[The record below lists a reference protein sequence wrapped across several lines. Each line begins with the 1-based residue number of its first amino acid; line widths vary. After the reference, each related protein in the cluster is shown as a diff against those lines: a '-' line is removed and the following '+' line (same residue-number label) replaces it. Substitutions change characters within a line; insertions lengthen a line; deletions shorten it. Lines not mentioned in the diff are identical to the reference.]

1 MFGVSVGKISAVAV
15 TNQNPIRVAVLGT
28 GSLGQH
34 HARLYAEMAAAGVV
48 TFAGVFDARPEA
60 ARTFA
65 EKFNVRAFN
74 SIEETTEASDAL
86 NIVTP
91 TTTHFA
97 IAKSLLERGKHLLIE
112 KPMTDDMAQARE
124 LVELARRRGCLIQVG
139 HIERFNPAFQFLES
153 MIPAPR
159 LIEAQRL
166 SPHPGRGADVGVV
179 LDLMIHDLDLALAL
193 AKSPVA
199 RVEAAGLAVL
209 SPSEDIAEA
218 RITFANG
225 CAAHLTA
232 SRVSDERRR
241 TLRVFGDGAAHSVA
255 VDLRAQEGF
264 VYRLAPDGET
274 PTAEAV
280 VTSEFAGT
288 KILRAPAAI
297 AKAEPLKLEL
307 EHFAACVREQRPPL
321 VDGEAAIRALE
332 LAFEITRQIGAKQ

>member
-1 MFGVSVGKISAVAV
+1 MFGVWCFFGKLTRVSV
-15 TNQNPIRVAVLGT
+15 NNPNSLRVAVIGT

-34 HARLYAEMAAAGVV
+34 HARIYAEMAAAGAV

-65 EKFNVRAFN
+65 EKFGVRAFG
-74 SIEETTEASDAL
+74 SIEEAAEASDAL

-91 TTTHFA
+91 TTTHSA
-97 IAKSLLERGKHLLIE
+97 IAKSLLTRGKHLLIE
-112 KPMTDDMAQARE
+112 KPMTDDIAQARE
-124 LVELARRRGCLIQVG
+124 LAALARQNKCLLQVG
-139 HIERFNPAFQFLES
+139 HIERFNPAFQFLERT
-153 MIPAPR
+153 MPVPR
-159 LIEAQRL
+159 FIEAHRL

-193 AKSPVA
+193 AKSPVTH
-199 RVEAAGLAVL
+199 VEATGLAVL
-209 SPSEDIAEA
+209 SPSEDFAEA

-241 TLRVFGDGAAHSVA
+241 TLRAFGSGATHSIA
-255 VDLRAQEGF
+255 LDLRTQEGS
-264 VYRLAPDGET
+264 VYRLCDERDAKADDST
-274 PTAEAV
+274 VA
-280 VTSEFAGT
+280 SEFAGQ
-288 KILRAPAAI
+288 KILRTPAAI

-307 EHFAACVREQRPPL
+307 EHFAACVREQRTPL

-332 LAFEITRQIGAKQ
+332 LAFEITRQIK